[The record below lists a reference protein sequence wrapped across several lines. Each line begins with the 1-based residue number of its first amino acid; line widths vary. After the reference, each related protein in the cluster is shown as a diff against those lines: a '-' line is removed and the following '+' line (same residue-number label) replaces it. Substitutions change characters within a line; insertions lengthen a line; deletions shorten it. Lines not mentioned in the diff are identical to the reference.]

1 MRKTKVIT
9 SGRDLYISQTSG
21 KQPCPV
27 CMKGVGKISI
37 FFSGCLFWVH
47 KNCSDIPDRVVEDV
61 DFRCKSCLANAWAI
75 DGRPC
80 VELAHDKLD
89 VVDNF
94 VYHGDCICP
103 DGGYE
108 LATIKRRHCLKK
120 IQRRKQEQL
129 GAQ

>member
-9 SGRDLYISQTSG
+9 SGRDLYTLQASG
-21 KQPCPV
+21 KYPCPV
-27 CMKGVGKISI
+27 CRKGVGKISI

-80 VELAHDKLD
+80 VELAHDELD

-103 DGGYE
+103 GGGYE
-108 LATIKRRHCLKK
+108 LATIKRRYCMKK
-120 IQRRKQEQL
+120 IQRTVTL
-129 GAQ
+129 AYL

>member
-9 SGRDLYISQTSG
+9 SGRDLYTLQASG
-21 KQPCPV
+21 KYPCPV
-27 CMKGVGKISI
+27 CRKGVGKISI

-47 KNCSDIPDRVVEDV
+47 NEDV

-103 DGGYE
+103 GGGYE
-108 LATIKRRHCLKK
+108 LATINRRYCMKK
-120 IQRRKQEQL
+120 IQRTVTL
-129 GAQ
+129 AYL